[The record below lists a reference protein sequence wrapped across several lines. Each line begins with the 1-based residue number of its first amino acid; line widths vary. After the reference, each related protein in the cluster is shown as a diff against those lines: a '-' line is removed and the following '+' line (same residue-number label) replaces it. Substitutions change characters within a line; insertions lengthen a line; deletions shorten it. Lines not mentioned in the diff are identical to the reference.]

1 MSMRLIKN
9 KRKKSCPLC
18 GKNLRK
24 EKGKYICDNCLA
36 VFKGDTY
43 SFLKLE
49 DKNSESLGFCS

>member
-1 MSMRLIKN
+1 MGLKN

-18 GKNLRK
+18 GKHLRK